1 MRFQRVFRGLPNDEL
16 AFAILDGATWLLNPS
31 EQPEHLR
38 GQRLDDVMGALRELK
53 VRQIGGWLPFAML
66 VAVLFVG
73 ADRLLAQSST
83 AEPSRTEKNADG
95 TRNEKGTAPAGAKD
109 DSLAS
114 QAPLPPP
121 DFLPS
126 CLKLIRQRQTAR
138 ARQLLEPVVAD
149 HPAWAKACFYLGL
162 TYHREKRYERAAEF
176 FKRSL
181 EADPL
186 YHALRVY
193 YGWCLYYLGEPEAAR
208 EMLESYLEVE
218 PDYPDALFALGLI
231 AFDADEVAS
240 AQRLF
245 ERVIV
250 LAQTKG
256 DAKTE
261 AKARA
266 RLADLLIRL
275 DKIKPAKAQLDRSI
289 VLNPDNFEVYY
300 KLSRVLE
307 RLGEREAAQA
317 ARLKHDEVRARI
329 MKKNNRDQGTAAE

>member
-1 MRFQRVFRGLPNDEL
+1 MP
-16 AFAILDGATWLLNPS
+16 ATLF
-31 EQPEHLR
+31 
-38 GQRLDDVMGALRELK
+38 VM
-53 VRQIGGWLPFAML
+53 
-66 VAVLFVG
+66 VLFVG
-73 ADRLLAQSST
+73 AEGLLAQNGT
-83 AEPSRTEKNADG
+83 AEPPTSGQNANG
-95 TRNEKGTAPAGAKD
+95 SANGAQNENGADPAGAKH
-109 DSLAS
+109 AS
-114 QAPLPPP
+114 RASRGPLPPS

-138 ARQLLEPVVAD
+138 ARHLLEPVVAD
-149 HPAWAKACFYLGL
+149 HPAWTKARFYLGL
-162 TYHREKRYERAAEF
+162 TYHLEKRYERAAEL

-181 EADPL
+181 EGDPL
-186 YHALRVY
+186 YHTPRVY
-193 YGWCLYYLGEPEAAR
+193 YGWCLYYLGDPEAAR
-208 EMLESYLEVE
+208 EMFESYLEVK

-231 AFDADEVAS
+231 AFDADKVAS

-250 LAQTKG
+250 LAQTG
-256 DAKTE
+256 NDAKTE

-266 RLADLLIRL
+266 RLADVLIRL
-275 DKIKPAKAQLDRSI
+275 DMIKPAKAQLNRSI

-329 MKKNNRDQGTAAE
+329 MKNDSRDQEEVGE

>member
-1 MRFQRVFRGLPNDEL
+1 M
-16 AFAILDGATWLLNPS
+16 PS
-31 EQPEHLR
+31 
-38 GQRLDDVMGALRELK
+38 AL
-53 VRQIGGWLPFAML
+53 L

-73 ADRLLAQSST
+73 AGGALAQDST
-83 AEPSRTEKNADG
+83 AEPPASGKNAGGMQDENG
-95 TRNEKGTAPAGAKD
+95 TDPAGAKN

-114 QAPLPPP
+114 RGSLPPP
-121 DFLPS
+121 EFLPA
-126 CLKLIRQRQTAR
+126 CLKLIRRHQTAR
-138 ARQLLEPVVAD
+138 ARELLEPVVAD
-149 HPAWAKACFYLGL
+149 HPGWAKARFYLGL
-162 TYHREKRYERAAEF
+162 TYHREKRYERAAEL

-181 EADPL
+181 ELDPL
-186 YHALRVY
+186 FHTLRVY
-193 YGWCLYYLGEPEAAR
+193 YGWCLYYLGDPEAAR
-208 EMLESYLEVE
+208 EMFESYLEVK

-250 LAQTKG
+250 IAQTG
-256 DAKTE
+256 EDAKTE

-266 RLADLLIRL
+266 RLADVLIRL
-275 DKIKPAKAQLDRSI
+275 DIIKPAKAQLDRSI

-307 RLGEREAAQA
+307 RLGESEAAQA

-329 MKKNNRDQGTAAE
+329 MKSDSRDQGEAGE

>member
-1 MRFQRVFRGLPNDEL
+1 M
-16 AFAILDGATWLLNPS
+16 S
-31 EQPEHLR
+31 PEGCDTLR
-38 GQRLDDVMGALRELK
+38 AG
-53 VRQIGGWLPFAML
+53 QIGGRLASALL

-73 ADRLLAQSST
+73 AERLLAQNENGADQSG
-83 AEPSRTEKNADG
+83 AE
-95 TRNEKGTAPAGAKD
+95 D
-109 DSLAS
+109 DSHAS
-114 QAPLPPP
+114 RGALPPS

-126 CLKLIRQRQTAR
+126 CLKLIRKRQTAR
-138 ARQLLEPVVAD
+138 ARELLEPVVAD
-149 HPAWAKACFYLGL
+149 HPAWAKARFYLGL
-162 TYHREKRYERAAEF
+162 TYHREKRYERAAEL

-186 YHALRVY
+186 YHPPRVY
-193 YGWCLYYLGEPEAAR
+193 YGWCLYYLGDPEAAR
-208 EMLESYLEVE
+208 EMFESYLEVK

-231 AFDADEVAS
+231 AFDVDKVAS

-250 LAQTKG
+250 LAQTRN

-266 RLADLLIRL
+266 RLADVLIRL
-275 DKIKPAKAQLDRSI
+275 DMIKPAKAQLERSI

-307 RLGEREAAQA
+307 RLGEGEAAQA

-329 MKKNNRDQGTAAE
+329 MKNDDRDGRTDDHADGRADGEAGE